1 MTSTGVFDDSLDGA
15 FHCRAFEFSEECD
28 HFIHWHEL
36 LDFHILIRFL
46 ATKLDKVNWCFS
58 KIPANTLFLYSAI
71 ILPKI
76 LLSLWSDM
84 AKNYFKSYIWLLE
97 TLQSRGSLTL
107 AQIRQLWRRSSV
119 NELGSDLPAR
129 TFANHIEAISDIF
142 GIEIVCDR
150 RDNTYSIVN
159 EEDMDGTGIRSWMLN
174 ALSLNSLLNESAG
187 MKDRIFFENV
197 PSSHQFLTTV
207 IQAIR
212 DNRKLKVRYQGYRMD
227 EERTFELEPYFIRE
241 FKRRWYLYSHKDND
255 KDYKPHMYALDR
267 MLEVEILPDTFKIPE
282 GLDAKAW
289 FQFLYGIRKYDDM
302 KPQQVLLKV
311 YGKQVRYFRSLP
323 LHSSQEEIETHR
335 DHSIF
340 AYNLAPDYDF
350 KQDILSFGDSIE
362 VLEPKRLRESI
373 SEVVKSMSRKYQ

>member
-1 MTSTGVFDDSLDGA
+1 M
-15 FHCRAFEFSEECD
+15 
-28 HFIHWHEL
+28 
-36 LDFHILIRFL
+36 
-46 ATKLDKVNWCFS
+46 
-58 KIPANTLFLYSAI
+58 
-71 ILPKI
+71 
-76 LLSLWSDM
+76 
-84 AKNYFKSYIWLLE
+84 
-97 TLQSRGSLTL
+97 
-107 AQIRQLWRRSSV
+107 

-159 EEDMDGTGIRSWMLN
+159 EEDMDGTGIRSWMLD

-212 DNRKLKVRYQGYRMD
+212 DNRKLKVRYQGYRME

-241 FKRRWYLYSHKDND
+241 FKRRWYLYGHKDYD
-255 KDYKPHMYALDR
+255 KDFKPHMYALDR
-267 MLEVEILPDTFKIPE
+267 MLEVEILPDTFKVPD

-289 FQFLYGIRKYDDM
+289 FQSLYGVRKYDDM
-302 KPQQVLLKV
+302 KSQQVLLRV

-362 VLEPKRLRESI
+362 VLEPKGLRSDIASI
-373 SEVVKSMSRKYQ
+373 ICNSNKMYME

>member
-1 MTSTGVFDDSLDGA
+1 M
-15 FHCRAFEFSEECD
+15 
-28 HFIHWHEL
+28 
-36 LDFHILIRFL
+36 
-46 ATKLDKVNWCFS
+46 
-58 KIPANTLFLYSAI
+58 
-71 ILPKI
+71 
-76 LLSLWSDM
+76 
-84 AKNYFKSYIWLLE
+84 E
-97 TLQSRGSLTL
+97 TLQSRGPLTL

-119 NELGSDLPAR
+119 NELGSVLPAR
-129 TFANHIEAISDIF
+129 TFANHIKAISDIF

-159 EEDMDGTGIRSWMLN
+159 EDDMDGSGIRSWMLD

-241 FKRRWYLYSHKDND
+241 FKRRWYLYGHKDYD

-267 MLEVEILPDTFKIPE
+267 MLEVEILPDSFKLPD
-282 GLDAKAW
+282 GLDAKTW
-289 FQFLYGIRKYDDM
+289 FQSLYGIRKYDDM

-323 LHSSQEEIETHR
+323 LHSSQEEVETHR

-340 AYNLAPDYDF
+340 AYNLATDFDF

-362 VLEPKRLRESI
+362 VLEPQRLRSDIASIISI
-373 SEVVKSMSRKYQ
+373 SNKIYTK

>member
-1 MTSTGVFDDSLDGA
+1 
-15 FHCRAFEFSEECD
+15 
-28 HFIHWHEL
+28 
-36 LDFHILIRFL
+36 
-46 ATKLDKVNWCFS
+46 
-58 KIPANTLFLYSAI
+58 
-71 ILPKI
+71 
-76 LLSLWSDM
+76 M

-97 TLQSRGSLTL
+97 TLQTRGRLTL
-107 AQIRQLWRRSSV
+107 AEIKTLWMRSSV
-119 NELGSDLPAR
+119 NDEHKELAPR
-129 TFANHIEAISDIF
+129 TFANHVASIADIF
-142 GIEIVCDR
+142 GIDIVCDR
-150 RDNTYSIVN
+150 SDNTYYIENN
-159 EEDMDGTGIRSWMLN
+159 EDLDGHGIRAWMLD

-241 FKRRWYLYSHKDND
+241 FKRRWYLYGHKDYD
-255 KDYKPHMYALDR
+255 KDFKPHMYALDR
-267 MLEVEILPDTFKIPE
+267 MLSVEVLPDTFKLPTD
-282 GLDAKAW
+282 LDAKAW
-289 FQFLYGIRKYDDM
+289 FQSLYGVRKYDDM

-373 SEVVKSMSRKYQ
+373 SEVVKSMSKKYQ

>member
-1 MTSTGVFDDSLDGA
+1 
-15 FHCRAFEFSEECD
+15 
-28 HFIHWHEL
+28 
-36 LDFHILIRFL
+36 
-46 ATKLDKVNWCFS
+46 
-58 KIPANTLFLYSAI
+58 
-71 ILPKI
+71 
-76 LLSLWSDM
+76 M

-97 TLQSRGSLTL
+97 TLQSRGPLTL

-129 TFANHIEAISDIF
+129 TFANHIEAIFDIF

-159 EEDMDGTGIRSWMLN
+159 EEDMDGTGIRSWMLD

-197 PSSHQFLTTV
+197 PSSHQFLTTI

-241 FKRRWYLYSHKDND
+241 FKRRWYLYGHKDYD

-267 MLEVEILPDTFKIPE
+267 MLEVEILPYSFKVPD

-289 FQFLYGIRKYDDM
+289 FQSLYGVRKYDDM
-302 KPQQVLLKV
+302 KSQQVLLKV

-335 DHSIF
+335 DHSVF

-350 KQDILSFGDSIE
+350 KQDILSFGDTVE
-362 VLEPKRLRESI
+362 VLAPAELRKVFQNI
-373 SEVVKSMSRKYQ
+373 STNLNNLYHNN